1 MKKERKPAYLAPVL
15 AVVALVILFILVRPY
30 YLGSTVDNLNQPSVI
45 DNASFLANS
54 QYSINL
60 NDYFPGASNYAI
72 SEMRGITGVIE
83 NGVLILTSQ
92 PGFTGTETAKVT
104 AYYENEQPVEGNEFS
119 ITVEA
124 PEEKGGDFGI
134 ASLPGDIS
142 SCQVIDY
149 TPGIYT
155 LDRNLSASGNCF
167 NVIVGDVTIN
177 CQGNSITG
185 NGSGDGI
192 YLTNVQN
199 VVVENCRIYN
209 FTNGIDV
216 YNSSDNN
223 VSENNLTT
231 NTFGIQLTN
240 STYNYVYGNIITNNS
255 NSGIFYAWSSFNIIS
270 SNTLDYNQDGII
282 SDSWRNNFNND
293 IIFNAINNTN
303 DRGIEFGFESNNS
316 RIMHNTIENSGDKG
330 MHLVSANLTLYNNTV
345 RGSRSSSSSV
355 YLTSSSWSTLTANR
369 ITNNYY
375 SQSTL
380 SISSSNSVNVSYN
393 TIDSNA
399 GHGILS
405 TSSNGLMVK
414 NNNISNNAGA
424 GIELYSTSSNSV
436 IFSNNIINNSQGIY
450 LYNSYPHNISFNNFS
465 ENSED
470 IFIDAS
476 SDTECNNII
485 QNNTGSGGRSILYYN
500 DSIAIENQTIAE
512 LILCDADNSNITN
525 VTVKGGTGRNNG
537 FFLTRV
543 NNSVISNSTSIN
555 NFRGFYIVASANNT
569 LNGTI
574 IDNATGYSI
583 YVDGYGRPIYNKFMN
598 VSIVNAYPG
607 AYDIYLSNANGTEII
622 DTELGKYNITVS
634 RVTFEDT
641 KYGKIKFLSSLT
653 GNGLNLSDDIKIG
666 NNSVYVNAS
675 KVGLNESANITLYN
689 LKTTYA
695 RPAIL
700 RDGGLCPSSICTAL
714 TGLNAGTVVFNV
726 TRWSNYSIDEGF
738 DEIGICRKLNVSDTI
753 YKLNSSAVTNFT
765 CFNVTATNVT
775 IDCGNWG
782 NRIIYGNSSSSTT
795 YYGVY
800 SNSTKT
806 TVKNCEITMGER
818 ANPSL
823 ERYAIYYYGSSN
835 GTIYNVNAS
844 NNRQGIVMEG
854 TSSQNNITNN
864 IASFNEQT
872 GIYLITNVGNKI
884 MNNIANNNK
893 FGIRIYWQSDDN
905 LIQDNSA
912 NNNRE
917 AGFYFGPDANNNTIK
932 LNTAVNNSY
941 GIILQDGNYS
951 IFDLNKIRNN
961 NYGLFL
967 NASNYNNLTSNELN
981 NNSNYGVYLYSSNNS
996 FIFNNTIISN
1006 NYGINICASQDNYI
1020 YNNYFNNTILNANA
1034 TGTNYWNKTKISG
1047 INIINGSWIGGNYWS
1062 DYNGSDKN
1070 GDGIGDSKLP
1080 YNASNNISIGGDWL
1094 PLGGLPNNLPNIT
1107 QAIVV
1112 NSTFG
1117 TNYTDENLTCWAKA
1131 SDSDLDNLNYSGS
1144 WYKNGIINSSFSTI
1158 NYTQGVL
1165 VSVAVLDSSKTSAG
1179 DKWSC
1184 EVRAFDGYNYSIYM
1198 ISKNLTIRN
1207 MPPAMQQ
1214 VILNSTFGTN
1224 YTDEN
1229 LTCWAKAS
1237 DSDLDN
1243 LNYSGS
1249 WYKDGVLDSTFA
1261 SDNYVS
1267 GILANVSTLDSSLIS
1282 LGENWSCEVRAYD
1295 GIDYSGYVIS
1305 NNVTISPLACGAIIT
1320 RDIVLSAN
1328 LICNVT
1334 ALTIGANNVTLD
1346 CDGYTIKGNLTGR
1359 GIYIPNTNSVNNT
1372 EIKNCIIEN
1381 FSEGIWLGQNSGYIN
1396 VTNNVLSLN
1405 GNGITLISY
1414 NTTIKS
1420 NTLFS
1425 NRVAA
1430 IFISGQAY
1438 QNTIIDNVIYN
1449 NFAGIDN
1456 GNAFLQIH
1464 IYNNKIYNNTGFNAY
1479 SSTLVN
1485 WNTTLNCGAG
1495 PNIIGGNCIGGNYW
1509 SDYIGSDINGDGIGD
1524 TKLPY
1529 NGTKI
1534 FNGGDWLPLGG
1545 NKVPNITRVI
1555 VSSTYGTNY
1564 TTEDLTAYVINA
1576 TDTENN
1582 LIKNIINWRKNE
1594 SSIAVLNMPF
1604 EGGSNSTWTRD
1615 YSGFG
1620 NNGRVVGAT
1629 WNATGGYDSRGVYGF
1644 DGNDFINVT
1653 TDNLA
1658 TNITNEFTIAFWM
1671 NPSSVIGDYP
1681 LIFKTNG
1688 NFFLSSNM
1696 TNGFVIRTSD
1706 PEKTIG
1712 ITIANG
1718 TLQSPPLSN
1727 ATLVAGNNL
1736 ISVGNWTF
1744 VTITYNSTGYASIY
1758 VNGTYQAGKCFSCEG
1773 NYLNLTNTLPLKI
1786 GGFGRKASGL
1796 YGYFMGYLDDVTVY
1810 NKALSAEQI
1819 AALYNNRTDLIV
1831 SQELAVGDVW
1841 RADVTPNDGFADGIT
1856 KSSNNVTIV
1865 AGAIC
1870 GNLVCETGEDCSSCP
1885 GDCGACPSGG
1895 GGGGG
1900 GYDTFTPSESQLNS
1914 GYSNS
1919 YSKSDRMRFTF
1930 NKEIHYIILQSIS
1943 TSTNSVTVIIKSLP
1957 MTVVLWLG
1965 EPKKVDINDD
1975 GIYDLLLRLNKISYS
1990 RADIFVQRIYESVY
2004 VAPAPTPAPEVP
2016 PAEIPPAP
2024 EVPPIAEE
2032 KGISTGTIVIISL
2045 AVLIVVICAII
2056 LVVRA
2061 RKEREMIEKG
2071 KNWVEDARRKGY
2083 GSKEINRILH
2093 EREWKRQEIKKVME
2107 KEKKKK

>member
-1 MKKERKPAYLAPVL
+1 MKKERKSAYLVIFL
-15 AVVALVILFILVRPY
+15 LVIILALVLIFGPH
-30 YLGSTVDNLNQPSVI
+30 YLGSTVDNISPGDEIGV
-45 DNASFLANS
+45 
-54 QYSINL
+54 NL
-60 NDYFPGASNYAI
+60 SAPAVQEPGS
-72 SEMRGITGVIE
+72 
-83 NGVLILTSQ
+83 
-92 PGFTGTETAKVT
+92 P
-104 AYYENEQPVEGNEFS
+104 PVQD
-119 ITVEA
+119 V
-124 PEEKGGDFGI
+124 PEELQGKGGDVGVQ
-134 ASLPGDIS
+134 SLPGDIS

-209 FTNGIDV
+209 FTNGINV
-216 YNSSDNN
+216 YNSSNNN

-330 MHLVSANLTLYNNTV
+330 MHLISANLTLFNNTV
-345 RGSRSSSSSV
+345 RGSRSSSSAV
-355 YLTSSSWSTLTANR
+355 YLITSSWSTLTANR
-369 ITNNYY
+369 VTDNEG
-375 SQSTL
+375 QSTI
-380 SISSSNSVNVSYN
+380 SISSSSWVNVSYN

-405 TSSNGLMVK
+405 TSSNGLMVN

-424 GIELYSTSSNSV
+424 GIELYSTSSNSIV
-436 IFSNNIINNSQGIY
+436 FSNRIINNSQGIY
-450 LYNSYPHNISFNNFS
+450 LYNSYPHNVSFNNFS

-470 IFIDAS
+470 ISISAS
-476 SDTECNNII
+476 SDNECNNIV
-485 QNNTGSGGRSILYYN
+485 QNNNGSEGRPILYYN
-500 DSIAIENQTIAE
+500 DSIAIENKTLAE
-512 LILCDADNSNITN
+512 LILCNADYSNITN
-525 VTVKGGTGRNNG
+525 VTVKGGPAHNNG
-537 FFLTRV
+537 FYLIRT

-555 NFRGFYIVASANNT
+555 NSQGFYLEASPENN
-569 LNGTI
+569 LSGII
-574 IDNATGYSI
+574 IDNAKSSSI
-583 YVDGYGRPIYNKFMN
+583 YIVGGSSNTKLTN
-598 VSIVNAYPG
+598 ASVVNAYPSS
-607 AYDIYLSNANGTEII
+607 YDIYLNDSGRTQLI
-622 DTELGKYNITVS
+622 DTRLGTYNFTS
-634 RVTFEDT
+634 CLLTFEET
-641 KYGKIKFLSSLT
+641 KYGKIKFLSLISEV
-653 GNGLNLSDDIKIG
+653 GLNLSADVKIG
-666 NNSVYVNAS
+666 NNSAYVNS
-675 KVGLNESANITLYN
+675 DETGLNKSANITLYG
-689 LKTTYA
+689 LRTDYA

-700 RDGGLCPSSICTAL
+700 RDGGLCPSSICRNL
-714 TGLNAGTVVFNV
+714 TSFNLATFVFNV

-782 NRIIYGNSSSSTT
+782 NRIIYGNSLSSTT

-800 SNSTKT
+800 SNSTRT

-818 ANPSL
+818 ANPAL

-854 TSSQNNITNN
+854 TSSQNNLTNN
-864 IASFNEQT
+864 IVSFNEQT

-905 LIQDNSA
+905 LIQDNTA

-932 LNTAVNNSY
+932 SNNAVNNSY
-941 GIILQDGNYS
+941 GIILQDGGYN
-951 IFDLNKIRNN
+951 IFDLNKIYNN
-961 NYGLFL
+961 SYGLFL
-967 NASNYNNLTSNELN
+967 NASNRNNLTSNELN
-981 NNSNYGVYLYSSNNS
+981 NNLQYGVYLYSSNNS
-996 FIFNNTIISN
+996 FIFNNTIKSN
-1006 NYGINICASQDNYI
+1006 SHGINIRTSQDNYI

-1034 TGTNYWNKTKISG
+1034 TDTNYWNKTKTAG
-1047 INIINGSWIGGNYWS
+1047 TNIINGSWIGGNFWS

-1184 EVRAFDGYNYSIYM
+1184 EVRAYDGYNYSSYM

-1430 IFISGQAY
+1430 ISISTQAY
-1438 QNTIIDNVIYN
+1438 QDTIVDNVIYN
-1449 NFAGIDN
+1449 NFGGIDN

-1464 IYNNKIYNNTGFNAY
+1464 IYNNKIYNNTGWNAY
-1479 SSTLVN
+1479 SSTLID

-1509 SDYIGSDINGDGIGD
+1509 SDYMGSDINGDGIGD
-1524 TKLPY
+1524 SKLPY

-1576 TDTENN
+1576 TDSENN
-1582 LIKNIINWRKNE
+1582 LIKNIINWRKNG

-1620 NNGRVVGAT
+1620 NNGRVLGAT
-1629 WNATGGYDSRGVYGF
+1629 WNETGGYDRKGDYLF
-1644 DGNDFINVT
+1644 DGNDYLNVT

-1658 TNITNEFTIAFWM
+1658 TNITNEFTISLWM
-1671 NPSSVIGDYP
+1671 NPSIVVGDYP

-1696 TNGFVIRTSD
+1696 TNGFVIRTLS
-1706 PEKTIG
+1706 PENTIG

-1718 TLQSPPLSN
+1718 TLHSLPLSG
-1727 ATLVAGNNL
+1727 ATLAGNNNS
-1736 ISVGNWTF
+1736 ISIGNWTF

-1758 VNGTYQAGKCFSCEG
+1758 VNGTYQAGKDYSLDS

-1796 YGYFMGYLDDVTVY
+1796 YGYFTGYLDDVTVY
-1810 NKALSAEQI
+1810 KKALSAEQI
-1819 AALYNNRTDLIV
+1819 AALYNNRTDRIV
-1831 SQELAVGDVW
+1831 SQELKAGDVW
-1841 RADVTPNDGFADGIT
+1841 RADITPNDGFADGIT
-1856 KSSNNVTIV
+1856 KSSNNVTII

-1870 GNLVCETGEDCSSCP
+1870 GNLVCEAGESCSSCP
-1885 GDCGACPSGG
+1885 GDCGSCPSGG

-1900 GYDTFTPSESQLNS
+1900 GAGYDIFTPSESELNI
-1914 GYSNS
+1914 GHIDS
-1919 YSKSDRMRFTF
+1919 YNRNDRTRFTF
-1930 NKEIHYIILQSIS
+1930 NNAFHYIILDSIG
-1943 TSTNSVTVIIKSLP
+1943 TNSVNVTIKSLP
-1957 MTVVLWLG
+1957 MTVVLWLR

-1975 GIYDLLLRLNKISYS
+1975 GIYDLLLRLDRIYYS
-1990 RADIFVQRIYESVY
+1990 RTADIFVQRIYESVY

-2024 EVPPIAEE
+2024 VVPPAAEE
-2032 KGISTGTIVIISL
+2032 EGISTGVIVIISL
-2045 AVLIVVICAII
+2045 AVLIVLVAMIIVIK
-2056 LVVRA
+2056 V
-2061 RKEREMIEKG
+2061 RKERIMVETG

-2093 EREWKRQEIKKVME
+2093 EREWNREHIKKVME
-2107 KEKKKK
+2107 SGKKKR